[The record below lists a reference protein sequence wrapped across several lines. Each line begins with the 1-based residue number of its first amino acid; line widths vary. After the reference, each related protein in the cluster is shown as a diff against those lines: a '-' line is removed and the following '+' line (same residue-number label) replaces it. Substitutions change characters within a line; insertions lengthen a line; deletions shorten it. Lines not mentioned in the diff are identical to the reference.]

1 MSRRARLKLKG
12 RTMESL
18 NSRKNKIFQRQVQK
32 QVQETNRRLRSLERH
47 HKTGT
52 WASGKLTTR
61 IRRNKTKGLLY
72 KGKRIRLKPKM
83 SKTDLTQI
91 QKATK
96 QFLTSATSTNK
107 GIKKAKSETV
117 KSLKGTLNLGRKTKL
132 SDKDAE
138 YMYNMLADKDFDR
151 FNVKRKGHE
160 DEFIGASAL
169 WSEIDYA
176 IDKDIDVDTFISRL
190 QNLREQDFS
199 IDDKLAAARIYG
211 RYVL

>member
-32 QVQETNRRLRSLERH
+32 QVQETNRRLRSLERQ
-47 HKTGT
+47 HKAGT
-52 WASGKLTTR
+52 WASGKLITR
-61 IRRNKTKGLLY
+61 IKRNKTKGLLY

-107 GIKKAKSETV
+107 GIKKAKSETI
-117 KSLKGTLNLGRKTKL
+117 KSLKGTLNLGRKQKL

-169 WSEIDYA
+169 WSEIDYT

-199 IDDKLAAARIYG
+199 LDDKLAAARIYG